1 MVSVHF
7 VLRVSIPRVKK
18 NVADEN
24 QAAAAAVIPDVSL
37 FFFLTLCRETA
48 ALGND
53 WGFFFI
59 VQFDRLPSS
68 SPLPVAAQSL
78 WVFSVLIKA
87 SDSPTTSR

>member
-1 MVSVHF
+1 MSVHF

-24 QAAAAAVIPDVSL
+24 QAAAAAAVIPDVSL

-53 WGFFFI
+53 
-59 VQFDRLPSS
+59 
-68 SPLPVAAQSL
+68 
-78 WVFSVLIKA
+78 
-87 SDSPTTSR
+87 

>member
-24 QAAAAAVIPDVSL
+24 QAAAVIPDVSL
-37 FFFLTLCRETA
+37 FFFFLTLCRETA

-53 WGFFFI
+53 WGVFYI

-78 WVFSVLIKA
+78 WVFSVLIKP
-87 SDSPTTSR
+87 SDSPTKSR

>member
-1 MVSVHF
+1 MSVHF

-53 WGFFFI
+53 
-59 VQFDRLPSS
+59 
-68 SPLPVAAQSL
+68 
-78 WVFSVLIKA
+78 
-87 SDSPTTSR
+87 

>member
-1 MVSVHF
+1 MSDFPSCWATRLMVSVHF

-24 QAAAAAVIPDVSL
+24 QAAAAVIPDVSL

-53 WGFFFI
+53 
-59 VQFDRLPSS
+59 
-68 SPLPVAAQSL
+68 
-78 WVFSVLIKA
+78 
-87 SDSPTTSR
+87 